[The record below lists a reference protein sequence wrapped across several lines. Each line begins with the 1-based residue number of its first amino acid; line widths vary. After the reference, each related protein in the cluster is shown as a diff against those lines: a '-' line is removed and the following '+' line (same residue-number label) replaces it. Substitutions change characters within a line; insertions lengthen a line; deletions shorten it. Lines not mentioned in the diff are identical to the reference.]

1 MKKYLLSV
9 CTVVV
14 ALGTM
19 LLTSCSDADQAKEM
33 GLTKVLSPTNL
44 KAVSNQMEPSITVS
58 WDAMSNAESYILEAY
73 VEDPTFSG
81 TPAIQVETAATSYVL
96 TDLLGETEYNIRVKG
111 IAEGLEESRWS
122 EISRATAAEQI
133 LSVPYTKIEET
144 SITLTWPVNKTIDKL
159 QVFQGELLVQTITS
173 GLGNGTYTVTGLTGG
188 TNYTFVVS
196 MTGKQ
201 RGKISQTTEIG
212 EPTAD
217 YTVDASVITS
227 AFGMGNLLKQV
238 ADQAADDGK
247 TNYTVLV
254 KIPAGQTVPFVSI
267 KEEDS
272 SIDNTTLPDG
282 MSVYFYGDKDNMP
295 TLDFGGKMLYV
306 NGTHNVVA
314 FQKVKL
320 VGTGY
325 LLNQNKACD
334 VTNLSFEL
342 CDISGFTGNTFV
354 RTQSTADVK
363 ITNINVKKCLIS
375 DCGNNYSIFDLRK
388 ATVQSVVIENS
399 TIYNSATNGKCLIQR
414 DNNLTVLRIV
424 NTTLYNICGN
434 AQYFIDF
441 GGTGYGADSFI
452 FENVLMGKSAD
463 DNTGKVIRA
472 SAAPTVSNTYCTN
485 DWYKSFAGVEL
496 IDVEASAVFAD
507 PENGDFTVK
516 PAYQELG
523 AGDPRWLG
531 E

>member
-1 MKKYLLSV
+1 
-9 CTVVV
+9 
-14 ALGTM
+14 
-19 LLTSCSDADQAKEM
+19 M
-33 GLTKVLSPTNL
+33 G
-44 KAVSNQMEPSITVS
+44 Q
-58 WDAMSNAESYILEAY
+58 
-73 VEDPTFSG
+73 
-81 TPAIQVETAATSYVL
+81 
-96 TDLLGETEYNIRVKG
+96 
-111 IAEGLEESRWS
+111 
-122 EISRATAAEQI
+122 
-133 LSVPYTKIEET
+133 
-144 SITLTWPVNKTIDKL
+144 
-159 QVFQGELLVQTITS
+159 
-173 GLGNGTYTVTGLTGG
+173 
-188 TNYTFVVS
+188 
-196 MTGKQ
+196 
-201 RGKISQTTEIG
+201 
-212 EPTAD
+212 
-217 YTVDASVITS
+217 
-227 AFGMGNLLKQV
+227 LLKD
-238 ADQAADDGK
+238 AAAQAANDGK

-267 KEEDS
+267 KEEDGS
-272 SIDNTTLPDG
+272 TDNTILPDG
-282 MSVYFYGDKDNMP
+282 MSVYFYGDKDNKP

-507 PENGDFTVK
+507 PENGNFTVK

>member
-1 MKKYLLSV
+1 MKKYILSV

-14 ALGTM
+14 ALGAM

-81 TPAIQVETAATSYVL
+81 TPAIQVETAATSYVM

-122 EISRATAAEQI
+122 TIARATAAEQI
-133 LSVPYTKIEET
+133 LSIPYNKIEET
-144 SITLTWPVNKTIDKL
+144 SITLEWPANKTIDRL
-159 QVFQGELLVQTITS
+159 DVILDGNVVQSITS
-173 GLGNGTYTVTGLTGG
+173 GLSTGTYTVTGLQGG
-188 TNYTFVVS
+188 TTYTFEVY
-196 MTGKQ
+196 MTGKR
-201 RGKISQTTEIG
+201 RGYITQTTEIG
-212 EPTAD
+212 EPTSYD
-217 YTVDASVITS
+217 YEVDASVITS
-227 AFGMGNLLKQV
+227 TFSMGDLLKQV
-238 ADQAADDGK
+238 AAQATAEGK
-247 TNYTVLV
+247 TNYTVVV

-267 KEEDS
+267 KAEDGS
-272 SIDNTTLPDG
+272 TDNTTLPDG
-282 MSVYFYGDKDNMP
+282 MSVYFYGDKENMP

-306 NGTHNVVA
+306 TGKHDVVA

-320 VGTGY
+320 QGSGY

-334 VTNLSFEL
+334 IVNLSFEL
-342 CDISGFTGNTFV
+342 CEISGFEGNTFV

-363 ITNINVKKCLIS
+363 IANIIVKKCIIH
-375 DCGNNYSIFDLRK
+375 DCTTSYALFDLRK
-388 ATVQSVVIENS
+388 ATIQSVVIENS
-399 TIYNSATNGKCLIQR
+399 TIYNIPGKNIIQR
-414 DNNLTVLRIV
+414 DDLNLNLLRIS
-424 NTTLYNICGN
+424 NCTFHNMCN
-434 AQYFIDF
+434 ADIISFK
-441 GGTGYGADSFI
+441 TGGADTFI
-452 FENVLMGKSAD
+452 IENVLMGKSVAES
-463 DNTGKVIRA
+463 TKGIVA
-472 SAAPTVSNTYCTN
+472 SSAPTVTNTYRTSDCFITF
-485 DWYKSFAGVEL
+485 DGVQQL
-496 IDVEASAVFAD
+496 DVEATSVFVNPD
-507 PENGDFTVK
+507 DEVNPDFTVK

>member
-14 ALGTM
+14 ALGAM

-58 WDAMSNAESYILEAY
+58 WDAMSNAESYILEAF
-73 VEDPTFSG
+73 VEDPTYSG

-111 IAEGLEESRWS
+111 VAEGLEESRWS
-122 EISRATAAEQI
+122 EITRATAAEQI
-133 LSVPYTKIEET
+133 LSVPYNKIEEK
-144 SITLTWPVNKTIDKL
+144 SITLEWPVNKTIDKL

-217 YTVDASVITS
+217 YTLDASVITS
-227 AFGMGNLLKQV
+227 TYSMGNLLKD
-238 ADQAADDGK
+238 AAAQATLDGK

-282 MSVYFYGDKDNMP
+282 MSVYFYGDKENMP
-295 TLDFGGKMLYV
+295 TLDFSGKMLYV

-363 ITNINVKKCLIS
+363 ITNINVKKCLIH
-375 DCGNNYSIFDLRK
+375 DCTVSYALFDLRK
-388 ATVQSVVIENS
+388 ATIQSVVIENS
-399 TIYNSATNGKCLIQR
+399 TIYNIPGKNIIQR
-414 DNNLTVLRIV
+414 DDLNLNLLRIS
-424 NTTLYNICGN
+424 NCTFHNMCN
-434 AQYFIDF
+434 ADIISFK
-441 GGTGYGADSFI
+441 TGGADTFI
-452 FENVLMGKSAD
+452 IENVLMGKSVAES
-463 DNTGKVIRA
+463 TKGIVA
-472 SAAPTVSNTYCTN
+472 SSAPTVTNTYRTSDCFITF
-485 DWYKSFAGVEL
+485 DGVQQL
-496 IDVEASAVFAD
+496 DVEATSVFVNPD
-507 PENGDFTVK
+507 DEVNPDFTVK

>member
-14 ALGTM
+14 ALGAM

-73 VEDPTFSG
+73 VEDPTYSG

-122 EISRATAAEQI
+122 EITRATAAEQI
-133 LSVPYTKIEET
+133 LSIPYNKVEET
-144 SITLTWPVNKTIDKL
+144 SITLTWPVNKTIDLLEVK
-159 QVFQGELLVQTITS
+159 QGETVVQTITS
-173 GLGNGTYTVTGLTGG
+173 GLGSGTYTVTGLTGG

-196 MTGKQ
+196 MTGKR
-201 RGKISQTTEIG
+201 RGEISQTTEIG

-217 YTVDASVITS
+217 YSYDASNITS
-227 AFGMGNLLKQV
+227 TYSMGQLLKD
-238 ADQAADDGK
+238 AAAQAANDGK

-254 KIPAGQTVPFVSI
+254 KIPAGQTIPFVSI
-267 KEEDS
+267 KEEDGS
-272 SIDNTTLPDG
+272 TDNTILPDG

-295 TLDFGGKMLYV
+295 TLDFGGKILYV

-342 CDISGFTGNTFV
+342 CNISGFTGNTFV

>member
-14 ALGTM
+14 ALGAM

-73 VEDPTFSG
+73 VEDPTYSG

-122 EISRATAAEQI
+122 EITRATAAEQI
-133 LSVPYTKIEET
+133 LSIPYNKVEET
-144 SITLTWPVNKTIDKL
+144 SITLTWPVNKTIDLLEVK
-159 QVFQGELLVQTITS
+159 QGETVVQTITS
-173 GLGNGTYTVTGLTGG
+173 GLGSGTYTVTGLTGG

-196 MTGKQ
+196 MTGKR
-201 RGKISQTTEIG
+201 RGEISQTTEIG

-217 YTVDASVITS
+217 YSYDASNITS
-227 AFGMGNLLKQV
+227 TYSMGQLLKD
-238 ADQAADDGK
+238 AAAQAANDGK

-354 RTQSTADVK
+354 RTQSTADV
-363 ITNINVKKCLIS
+363 N
-375 DCGNNYSIFDLRK
+375 
-388 ATVQSVVIENS
+388 VVIENS

>member
-14 ALGTM
+14 ALGAM

-81 TPAIQVETAATSYVL
+81 TPAVQVETTATSYEM

-122 EISRATAAEQI
+122 TISRATAAEQI
-133 LSVPYTKIEET
+133 LSVPYTKVEET

-227 AFGMGNLLKQV
+227 TFAMGNLLKQV

-267 KEEDS
+267 KEADS

-342 CDISGFTGNTFV
+342 CDISGFTSNTFV

-363 ITNINVKKCLIS
+363 ITNVNVKKCIIH
-375 DCGNNYSIFDLRK
+375 DCTTSYALFDLRK

-399 TIYNSATNGKCLIQR
+399 TIYNIPGKNIIQR
-414 DNNLTVLRIV
+414 DDLNLNLLRIA
-424 NTTLYNICGN
+424 NCTFHNICS
-434 AQYFIDF
+434 ADFISF
-441 GGTGYGADSFI
+441 KSTSYGADTFI
-452 FENVLMGKSAD
+452 IDNVLLGKSVAES
-463 DNTGKVIRA
+463 TKGIVA
-472 SAAPTVSNTYCTN
+472 SSMPNVTNTYRTSDCYITF
-485 DWYKSFAGVEL
+485 DGVQQIES
-496 IDVEASAVFAD
+496 EASAVFAD

>member
-14 ALGTM
+14 ALGAM

-73 VEDPTFSG
+73 VEDPTYSG

-122 EISRATAAEQI
+122 EITRATAAEQI
-133 LSVPYTKIEET
+133 LSIPYNKIEEK
-144 SITLTWPVNKTIDKL
+144 SITLEWPVNKTIDKL

-227 AFGMGNLLKQV
+227 TFAMGNLLKQV
-238 ADQAADDGK
+238 ATQAALDGK

-363 ITNINVKKCLIS
+363 ITNVNVKKCIIS

-414 DNNLTVLRIV
+414 DNNLTTLRIA
-424 NTTLYNICGN
+424 NCTLYNICGN

-452 FENVLMGKSAD
+452 IENVLMGKSAD
-463 DNTGKVIRA
+463 DNTSKVIRA

-485 DWYKSFAGVEL
+485 DWYKSFDGVEL

>member
-14 ALGTM
+14 ALGAM

-81 TPAIQVETAATSYVL
+81 TPAVQVETTATSYVM

-122 EISRATAAEQI
+122 EITRATAAEQI
-133 LSVPYTKIEET
+133 LSIPYNKVEET
-144 SITLTWPVNKTIDKL
+144 SITLTWPVNKTIDLLEVK
-159 QVFQGELLVQTITS
+159 QGETVVQTITS
-173 GLGNGTYTVTGLTGG
+173 GLGSGTYTVTGLTGG

-196 MTGKQ
+196 MTGKR
-201 RGKISQTTEIG
+201 RGEISQTTEIG

-217 YTVDASVITS
+217 YTVTATNISMTNT
-227 AFGMGNLLKQV
+227 MQNLLDGI
-238 ADQAADDGK
+238 AAQAAHDGK
-247 TNYTVLV
+247 TSYTVTV
-254 KIPAGQTVPFVSI
+254 NIPAGETVGFYSV
-267 KEEDS
+267 DS
-272 SIDNTTLPDG
+272 EGAKANVTIPDG
-282 MSVYFYGDKDNMP
+282 MSVYFYGDKENMP
-295 TLDFGGKMLYV
+295 TLDMNGVTQLNI
-306 NGTHNVVA
+306 NGTHGIIA

-320 VGTGY
+320 IGTGY
-325 LLNQNKACD
+325 LLNQSAACD

-342 CDISGFTGNTFV
+342 CDISGFKSNTFV
-354 RTQSTADVK
+354 RTQKTADVK
-363 ITNINVKKCLIS
+363 ITNINVKKCIIS

-388 ATVQSVVIENS
+388 STVQNVVIENS

>member
-14 ALGTM
+14 ALGAM

-73 VEDPTFSG
+73 VEDPTYSG

-122 EISRATAAEQI
+122 EITRATAAEQI
-133 LSVPYTKIEET
+133 LSIPYTKIEET
-144 SITLTWPVNKTIDKL
+144 SITLTWPVNKTIDRLDVIQNGNVIKS
-159 QVFQGELLVQTITS
+159 ITS
-173 GLGNGTYTVTGLTGG
+173 GLDNGTYTVTGLTGG
-188 TNYTFVVS
+188 TNYTFEVYL
-196 MTGKQ
+196 TGKR
-201 RGKISQTTEIG
+201 RGYIDQVTEIG
-212 EPTAD
+212 EPTDVD
-217 YTVDASVITS
+217 YIIDGSTISDENSMQKVLNTVAE
-227 AFGMGNLLKQV
+227 
-238 ADQAADDGK
+238 QATAAGK
-247 TNYTVLV
+247 TDYSVTVT
-254 KIPAGQTVPFVSI
+254 IPAGKTVGLYNVDEGGTKSNLTI
-267 KEEDS
+267 
-272 SIDNTTLPDG
+272 PDG

-295 TLDFGGKMLYV
+295 TLDMTGVTQMNI
-306 NGTHNVVA
+306 NGNHRIIA

-320 VGTGY
+320 IGNKY
-325 LLNQNKACD
+325 FMNQSAACN

-342 CDISGFTGNTFV
+342 CEIKGFSGNTFI
-354 RTQSTADVK
+354 RTQGSNKPTIAS
-363 ITNINVKKCLIS
+363 ISIKKCIIS
-375 DCGNNYSIFDLRK
+375 ECSSKYSILDLRK
-388 ATVQSVVIENS
+388 GVITSVVIENS
-399 TIYNSATNGKCLIQR
+399 TIYNSAMDGK
-414 DNNLTVLRIV
+414 NLVQYDSNTTLLRV
-424 NTTLYNICGN
+424 ANTTLYNICGN
-434 AQYFIDF
+434 ANYLIAF
-441 GGTGYGADSFI
+441 GGTSVGADSFI
-452 FENVLMGKSAD
+452 FENVLMAGGVD
-463 DNTGKVIRA
+463 DSNKAIQAA
-472 SAAPTVSNTYCTN
+472 SNPTVSNTYCTS
-485 DWYKSFAGVEL
+485 DWYKTFDGVEM

>member
-1 MKKYLLSV
+1 
-9 CTVVV
+9 
-14 ALGTM
+14 
-19 LLTSCSDADQAKEM
+19 M

-58 WDAMSNAESYILEAY
+58 WDAMSNAESYILEAF
-73 VEDPTFSG
+73 VEDPTYSG

-111 IAEGLEESRWS
+111 VAEGLEESRWS
-122 EISRATAAEQI
+122 EITRATAAEQI
-133 LSVPYTKIEET
+133 LSVPYNKIEEK
-144 SITLTWPVNKTIDKL
+144 SITLEWPVNKTIDKL

-217 YTVDASVITS
+217 YTLDASVITS
-227 AFGMGNLLKQV
+227 TYSMGNLLKD
-238 ADQAADDGK
+238 AAAQATLDGK

-282 MSVYFYGDKDNMP
+282 MSVYFYGDKENMP
-295 TLDFGGKMLYV
+295 TLDFSGKMLYV

-363 ITNINVKKCLIS
+363 ITNINVKKCLIH
-375 DCGNNYSIFDLRK
+375 DCTVSYALFDLRK
-388 ATVQSVVIENS
+388 ATIQSVVIENS
-399 TIYNSATNGKCLIQR
+399 TIYNIPGKNIIQR
-414 DNNLTVLRIV
+414 DDLNLNLLRIS
-424 NTTLYNICGN
+424 NCTFHNMCN
-434 AQYFIDF
+434 ADIISFK
-441 GGTGYGADSFI
+441 TGGADTFI
-452 FENVLMGKSAD
+452 IENVLMGKSVAES
-463 DNTGKVIRA
+463 TKGIVA
-472 SAAPTVSNTYCTN
+472 SSAPTVTNTYRTSDCFITF
-485 DWYKSFAGVEL
+485 DGVQQL
-496 IDVEASAVFAD
+496 DVEATSVFVNPD
-507 PENGDFTVK
+507 DEVNPDFTVK